1 MVWKMFG
8 LQVLKE
14 VVTFGLGFESLGFFV
29 ALNIKQVRL

>member
-1 MVWKMFG
+1 MVWNMLG

-14 VVTFGLGFESLGFFV
+14 VVTFGLGFESLGFLV